1 MTEID
6 RAPFFRLCTLLVLAL
21 VPPGCR
27 TYVVRPEPLTTVE
40 IIELSRE
47 NRTPEEIIQTMK
59 ESRTVYQ
66 LKAVDVRDLLEKGV
80 DERVV
85 DEMLETRIRDLEDRY
100 RYRYY
105 PYPYYYRYPYYH
117 PAHGPYHF
125 SGSWSGAF
133 CWY

>member
-1 MTEID
+1 
-6 RAPFFRLCTLLVLAL
+6 
-21 VPPGCR
+21 
-27 TYVVRPEPLTTVE
+27 
-40 IIELSRE
+40 
-47 NRTPEEIIQTMK
+47 MK

-105 PYPYYYRYPYYH
+105 YYPYYYYPYHH

-125 SGSWSGAF
+125 SGSWGGAF